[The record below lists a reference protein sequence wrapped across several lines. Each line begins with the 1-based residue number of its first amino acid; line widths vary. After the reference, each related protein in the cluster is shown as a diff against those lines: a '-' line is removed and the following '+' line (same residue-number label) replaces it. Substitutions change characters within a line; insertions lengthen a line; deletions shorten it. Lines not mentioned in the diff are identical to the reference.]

1 MVITVIP
8 STIIHLFFNS
18 SPLLY
23 DFLFVGLFYHM
34 LEIFTFFFFS
44 LLIVSELYKNSFI
57 SVQKSQFFC
66 KLLRYACSTAL

>member
-8 STIIHLFFNS
+8 NTIIHLFFNAP
-18 SPLLY
+18 PLLY

-44 LLIVSELYKNSFI
+44 LLIVS
-57 SVQKSQFFC
+57 
-66 KLLRYACSTAL
+66 